1 MNLLGFS
8 FYVFFLCVLVLYY
21 TVGTAFHIQKYI
33 LLVTSVI
40 FLTFY
45 HWISLVV
52 FIFVSGAAYLFA
64 QIVSRQINQ
73 QLRKLWLAVALVVVL
88 GALFLFK
95 YLNFALKITGFP
107 GEISILNMFVPVG
120 LSFYTFSAS
129 GYLIDV
135 YRKKYPATS
144 NAADHMLFLSL
155 FPYVSS
161 GPIERADHIL
171 PQIKENHTLSAAN
184 LYQGGLY
191 FLWGAFLKLVLADRL
206 GVIVNWTYDNISI
219 CSGTTLLLSSF
230 LYTLQIYFDF
240 SSYSYLA
247 IGLSRCLG
255 YTIVSNFKRP
265 YFAENIVD
273 FWRRWHISLTSWFR
287 DYLYI
292 PLGGNRKSP
301 ARRYL
306 NIMIVFTVSGIWH
319 GAAIHYLVWGVFH
332 GLLQVF
338 YILFNASSKA
348 PTRKYTRVCSWFV
361 TFFAVNIAWIFFRAP
376 DMETAVK
383 FISKMFSSFSS
394 PLVSAVQLM
403 QSGIDIK
410 DMALLLVALFVVTIV
425 DLLRERHADLRKTLE
440 ARGLTIKWML
450 MFGLFLLVLIFGR
463 YGAGYESS
471 NFIYFQ
477 Y

>member
-1 MNLLGFS
+1 M
-8 FYVFFLCVLVLYY
+8 
-21 TVGTAFHIQKYI
+21 
-33 LLVTSVI
+33 
-40 FLTFY
+40 
-45 HWISLVV
+45 
-52 FIFVSGAAYLFA
+52 
-64 QIVSRQINQ
+64 
-73 QLRKLWLAVALVVVL
+73 
-88 GALFLFK
+88 
-95 YLNFALKITGFP
+95 
-107 GEISILNMFVPVG
+107 
-120 LSFYTFSAS
+120 
-129 GYLIDV
+129 
-135 YRKKYPATS
+135 
-144 NAADHMLFLSL
+144 
-155 FPYVSS
+155 
-161 GPIERADHIL
+161 
-171 PQIKENHTLSAAN
+171 
-184 LYQGGLY
+184 
-191 FLWGAFLKLVLADRL
+191 WGAFLKLVLADRL

-255 YTIVSNFKRP
+255 YTIVSNFKQP

-338 YILFNASSKA
+338 YILFSTSVKVPA
-348 PTRKYTRVCSWFV
+348 RKYTRVCSWFV
-361 TFFAVNIAWIFFRAP
+361 TFFVVNIAWIFFRAP
-376 DMETAVK
+376 DMGTAVK

-394 PLVSAVQLM
+394 PIVSVAQLM
-403 QSGIDIK
+403 QSGIDTK
-410 DMALLLVALFVVTIV
+410 DMVLLLVALFVVIIV
-425 DLLRERHADLRKTLE
+425 DLLRERHTGLEKTLE
-440 ARGLTIKWML
+440 SRRLTIKWLL